1 MKKRLVLAVAC
12 STMLSGCVVTDM
24 AKDYLTD
31 MQDTNRYETAR
42 ETASNVC
49 TQDVLDRLDRFLG
62 EDVANVIKKK
72 CSEKRVVPQPLN

>member
-1 MKKRLVLAVAC
+1 MKKLFIVVLAFA
-12 STMLSGCVVTDM
+12 MSGCMMTDVL
-24 AKDYLTD
+24 KDTLTD
-31 MQDTNRYETAR
+31 WQDTNRYETAR